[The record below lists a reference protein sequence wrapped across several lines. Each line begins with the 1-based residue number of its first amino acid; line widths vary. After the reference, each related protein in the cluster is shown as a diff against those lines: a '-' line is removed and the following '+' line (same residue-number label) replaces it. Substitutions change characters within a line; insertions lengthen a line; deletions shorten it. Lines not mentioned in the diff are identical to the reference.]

1 MDSAF
6 GFELEEIARLTQQPL
21 LPAIA
26 CQLLKQ
32 VRSRA
37 DSAATDLKLF
47 SNLFLIGLA
56 KNSASSELSSTFHP
70 NHPNR
75 GN

>member
-26 CQLLKQ
+26 RQLLKQ

-37 DSAATDLKLF
+37 DIAVQVGLEVVFQIF
-47 SNLFLIGLA
+47 S
-56 KNSASSELSSTFHP
+56 
-70 NHPNR
+70 
-75 GN
+75 